1 MTQMKTHQ
9 NTDRRRYG
17 VIETRYIG
25 NDAYHLTINGELWS
39 EVEWSPRRQ
48 TWCIQDAEGRCLAH
62 CEHTHATHID
72 QHTAV
77 ALAKRMIRD
86 GRMPTP
92 EEAQRRLHERQ
103 AFQGPQEDGRMPTPE
118 EAHMALEERQRA
130 NQHALPNIPVAA
142 MLRSRT
148 IMG

>member
-1 MTQMKTHQ
+1 MKTHQ

-17 VIETRYIG
+17 LIETRYIG
-25 NDAYHLTINGELWS
+25 NDTFHLTINGELWS
-39 EVEWSPRRQ
+39 EVEWSPRQQ
-48 TWCIQDAEGRCLAH
+48 TWCIQHSEGRCLAH

-92 EEAQRRLHERQ
+92 EEAERQ
-103 AFQGPQEDGRMPTPE
+103 LRERQEQARELPTANDVRGIFKEDALQGVPVGGSTPE
-118 EAHMALEERQRA
+118 
-130 NQHALPNIPVAA
+130 
-142 MLRSRT
+142 
-148 IMG
+148 